1 MIEIKTF
8 TLDDSVLYRLALEI
22 RHKVF
27 IDEQHVPPALEVENE
42 DSATFYLLFQDKI
55 PVATGRWRE
64 TGNGIKLERFAVL
77 PDYRN
82 QSLGTV
88 LLKKVLN
95 DLENSGK
102 TIYLNSQI
110 KAVSFYERQGFH
122 KIGEMFEEA
131 GIKHFTMVRNND

>member
-8 TLDDSVLYRLALEI
+8 TLEDSALYNLALKI

-42 DSATFYLLFQDKI
+42 DSSTFYLLFQDDV
-55 PVATGRWRE
+55 PVATGRWRNTE
-64 TGNGIKLERFAVL
+64 NGIKLERFAVL
-77 PDYRN
+77 PAYRN
-82 QSLGTV
+82 LKLGTV
-88 LLKKVLN
+88 LLKKVLD
-95 DLENSGK
+95 DLENSGQ
-102 TIYLNSQI
+102 TVYLNSQI

-131 GIKHFTMVRNND
+131 GIQHYKMLFSK